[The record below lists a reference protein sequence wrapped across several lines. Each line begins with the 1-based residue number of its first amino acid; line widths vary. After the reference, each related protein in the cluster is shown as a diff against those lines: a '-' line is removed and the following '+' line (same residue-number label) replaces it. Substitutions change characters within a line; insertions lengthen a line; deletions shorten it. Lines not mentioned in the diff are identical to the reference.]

1 VAKLLLVEDDETLVA
16 KLQDWFAEEG
26 HVLEVATSGKDGLQM
41 LDCYKY
47 EVVILDWQLP
57 DISGP
62 DICRQFRR
70 AGGRSYVIFLTGKGS
85 IENREQGLDCGGDDY
100 MVKPFDVRELSAR
113 IRSVLRRPPE
123 LLATTLTIRG
133 VTLKPDNRSAIVHG
147 TEISL
152 LPKELQLLEYLMRRP
167 NRAFSAQSL
176 MDAVWPSDSEAAVD
190 TVRTW
195 MLRLRKKL
203 AAAGKDD
210 FIKSMQGYGYI
221 IEDDGD

>member
-1 VAKLLLVEDDETLVA
+1 MAKVLLVEDDETLVA
-16 KLQDWFAEEG
+16 KLKDWFANEG
-26 HVLEVATSGKDGLQM
+26 HVLEVAMLGKDALQM

-47 EVVILDWQLP
+47 EVVILDWELP

-62 DICRQFRR
+62 EICRQFRR
-70 AGGRSYVIFLTGKGS
+70 AGGKSYVIFLTGKGS
-85 IENREQGLDCGGDDY
+85 IDSKEQGLDSGGDDY

-123 LLATTLTIRG
+123 LSATILTIKG
-133 VTLKPDNRSAIVHG
+133 VTLRPGSRSAVVEG
-147 TEISL
+147 KEILL
-152 LPKELQLLEYLMRRP
+152 LPKELQLLEFLMRRP

-203 AAAGKDD
+203 ASAGKED
-210 FIKSMQGYGYI
+210 FIKSMQGYGYM
-221 IEDDGD
+221 IEGDD